1 MASAVGQFVADSLGQ
16 DVLDDGNIVGLS
28 TQIKNAVQ
36 ANASGRLLN
45 VRIFTTTDIY
55 TPTTGTQSIIV
66 DVIGGG
72 GATTPSASQRS
83 CGGGGS
89 AGAYARARLTT
100 GFAGVTV
107 TIGSGGAGI
116 SAAAGN
122 SGGTTTFG
130 SIISASG
137 GGNTITTTTSDIA
150 AEGAQANAS
159 GGNIIT

>member
-72 GATTPSASQRS
+72 GATTTSASQRS

-107 TIGSGGAGI
+107 TIGSG
-116 SAAAGN
+116 
-122 SGGTTTFG
+122 
-130 SIISASG
+130 
-137 GGNTITTTTSDIA
+137 
-150 AEGAQANAS
+150 EVQAFRRRRETPEVLLHLVRLLVLHC
-159 GGNIIT
+159 I

>member
-66 DVIGGG
+66 DVIGG
-72 GATTPSASQRS
+72 ATTTSASQRFLWWRWLCWRICTS
-83 CGGGGS
+83 KADHWIRWS
-89 AGAYARARLTT
+89 NSHHWLRR
-100 GFAGVTV
+100 
-107 TIGSGGAGI
+107 GAGI

-150 AEGAQANAS
+150 AEGSQANAS